1 MMSLYIN
8 QAINLEEVGKG
19 YITFSHYIRVRYHY
33 GIEYFILA
41 YIISIR

>member
-19 YITFSHYIRVRYHY
+19 YITFSHYIIGVRYY